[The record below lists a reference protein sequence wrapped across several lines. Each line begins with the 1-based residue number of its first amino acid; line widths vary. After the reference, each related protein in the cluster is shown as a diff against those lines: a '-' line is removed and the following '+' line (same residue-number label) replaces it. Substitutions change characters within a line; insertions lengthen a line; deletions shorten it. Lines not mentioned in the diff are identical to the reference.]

1 MGSIPLEQTL
11 NKLTLKDHKNNPISS
26 GISKNVVFLS
36 CQNYLRIHI
45 SGVKIW
51 TKFSTYSVIIFHL
64 EYNHI
69 LFRSKSRSTNKCRKL
84 CQRSKTNIKIS
95 LNCRVSWNTSDDQ
108 KLFFHFVALFNNSS
122 INPKFCI
129 KQTV

>member
-45 SGVKIW
+45 SGVKI
-51 TKFSTYSVIIFHL
+51 
-64 EYNHI
+64 
-69 LFRSKSRSTNKCRKL
+69 
-84 CQRSKTNIKIS
+84 
-95 LNCRVSWNTSDDQ
+95 
-108 KLFFHFVALFNNSS
+108 
-122 INPKFCI
+122 
-129 KQTV
+129 